1 VGSAGPAR
9 TRGATVRLIFILGA
23 LSAFA
28 PLTIDMYLPA
38 LPALAIDLV
47 GSASEIQL
55 TLTGCFVGLA
65 LGQIVAGPLS
75 DAYGR
80 RRPLLV
86 GLAAFAVASLLCA
99 ASPNVA
105 TLVALRV
112 VQGAAGAAGI
122 VISRAVVRD
131 LFEGIEL
138 ARFYALTLLVN
149 GAAPILAPI
158 VGGLVLLVTSW
169 RGTFLVLAVIG
180 VGLFLAAAFGLAE
193 SLPPAARRRGGIR
206 ATARTF
212 REIAADRIFIGYALA
227 GGLALAAMFGYIAGS
242 PFVVETIYGASPQV
256 FSLIFGTNALGIV
269 LAGQASA
276 LLVGRHGPR
285 RLVVA
290 GLATSATGALILLGA
305 VVAGV
310 GLIGILPGFFLV
322 TASIGLILP
331 NTTAL
336 ALADHGHRAGSA
348 LALLG
353 ALQYV
358 VGAVVAPLVGIAG
371 MGTAL
376 PMAIVIAVLSL
387 GAGVSYV
394 ALARP
399 GAVPRTGG
407 RVGEPDP
414 RSDPP

>member
-1 VGSAGPAR
+1 MAPAGGPER
-9 TRGATVRLIFILGA
+9 TRGATVRLIVVLGA

-28 PLTIDMYLPA
+28 PLAIDMYLPA
-38 LPALAIDLV
+38 LPALTTDLH

-55 TLTGCFVGLA
+55 TLTACFVGLA

-99 ASPNVA
+99 AAPSVA
-105 TLVALRV
+105 ALIVLRV

-131 LFEGIEL
+131 LFSGIEL
-138 ARFYALTLLVN
+138 ARFYALTMIVN

-169 RGTFLVLAVIG
+169 HGTFVVLAAIG
-180 VGLFLAAAFGLAE
+180 VVLFLTAALGLPE
-193 SLPPAARRRGGIR
+193 SLPPAARRRGGVG
-206 ATARTF
+206 ATVRTF
-212 REIAADRIFIGYALA
+212 REVAGDRMFVGYALA
-227 GGLALAAMFGYIAGS
+227 GGLALAAMFAYIAGS
-242 PFVVETIYGASPQV
+242 PFVVETLYGASPQV
-256 FSLIFGTNALGIV
+256 FSLIFATNALGIV
-269 LAGQASA
+269 LAGQISA
-276 LLVGRHGPR
+276 ISVTRLGPQ
-285 RLVVA
+285 RLVVV
-290 GLATSATGALILLGA
+290 GLATSLTGALVLLGA

-322 TASIGLILP
+322 TSSIGLILP
-331 NTTAL
+331 NATAL

-358 VGAVVAPLVGIAG
+358 VGALVAPIVGIAG
-371 MGTAL
+371 TGTAL
-376 PMAIVIAVLSL
+376 PMAIVVAILSL
-387 GAGVSYV
+387 GAV
-394 ALARP
+394 AAYLGLARSP
-399 GAVPRTGG
+399 ARGPAAA
-407 RVGEPDP
+407 
-414 RSDPP
+414 

>member
-1 VGSAGPAR
+1 MAPRSGPPGGPTR
-9 TRGATVRLIFILGA
+9 SRGAIARLILILGA

-28 PLTIDMYLPA
+28 PLSIDMYLPA
-38 LPALAIDLV
+38 LPALATDLH

-55 TLTGCFVGLA
+55 TLTACFVGLA

-105 TLVALRV
+105 TLIGLRV

-158 VGGLVLLVTSW
+158 VGGLILLVTSW
-169 RGTFLVLAVIG
+169 HGTFLVLALIG
-180 VGLFLAAAFGLAE
+180 VGLFLAAAFGLE
-193 SLPPAARRRGGIR
+193 ETLPPPARRRGGI
-206 ATARTF
+206 AGTVRTF
-212 REIAADRIFIGYALA
+212 RDVANDRMFVGYALA
-227 GGLALAAMFGYIAGS
+227 GGLALAAMFAYIAGS
-242 PFVVETIYGASPQV
+242 PFVVETIHGQSPQV

-269 LAGQASA
+269 VAGQVSA
-276 LLVGRHGPR
+276 LLVERTGPR
-285 RLVVA
+285 RLVAA
-290 GLATSATGALILLGA
+290 GLTASASGALLLLGA

-358 VGAVVAPLVGIAG
+358 VGAIVAPLVGIAG
-371 MGTAL
+371 TGTAL
-376 PMAIVIAVLSL
+376 PMAIVIVTLSL
-387 GAGVSYV
+387 GASVAYV

-399 GAVPRTGG
+399 PAGAPAGA
-407 RVGEPDP
+407 
-414 RSDPP
+414 

>member
-1 VGSAGPAR
+1 M
-9 TRGATVRLIFILGA
+9 RLILILGS

-28 PLTIDMYLPA
+28 PLAIDMYLPA
-38 LPALAIDLV
+38 LPALTSDLH

-55 TLTGCFVGLA
+55 TLTACFAGLA

-80 RRPLLV
+80 RRPMLV
-86 GLAAFAVASLLCA
+86 GLAAFALASLLCA

-105 TLVALRV
+105 TLIILRF

-149 GAAPILAPI
+149 GAAPIVAPI
-158 VGGLVLLVTSW
+158 VGGLILLFTTWHGTFVLLAAIGIVV
-169 RGTFLVLAVIG
+169 FLAV
-180 VGLFLAAAFGLAE
+180 AFGLE
-193 SLPPAARRRGGIR
+193 ETLPPAARRRGGVA
-206 ATARTF
+206 ATLRTF
-212 REIAADRIFIGYALA
+212 RDVVADRTFVGYALA
-227 GGLALAAMFGYIAGS
+227 SGLAIAAMFAYIAGS
-242 PFVVETIYGASPQV
+242 PFVVETIYGQSPQV

-269 LAGQASA
+269 FAGQLSA
-276 LLVGRHGPR
+276 TLVERVGPR

-290 GLATSATGALILLGA
+290 GLATSALGALILLGS
-305 VVAGV
+305 VVAAI
-310 GLIGILPGFFLV
+310 GLVGILPGFFLV

-331 NTTAL
+331 NATAL
-336 ALADHGHRAGSA
+336 ALAAHGQRAGSA
-348 LALLG
+348 SALLG
-353 ALQYV
+353 ALQYA

-371 MGTAL
+371 TGTAL
-376 PMAIVIAVLSL
+376 PMAILIAILSL
-387 GAGVSYV
+387 GASTAYL

-399 GAVPRTGG
+399 GRGLPAP
-407 RVGEPDP
+407 
-414 RSDPP
+414 S

>member
-1 VGSAGPAR
+1 VAPASGLPSGPTR
-9 TRGATVRLIFILGA
+9 SRGATARLILILGA

-28 PLTIDMYLPA
+28 PLSIDMYLPA
-38 LPALAIDLV
+38 LPALAADLR

-55 TLTGCFVGLA
+55 TLTACFVGLA

-105 TLVALRV
+105 TLIALRV

-158 VGGLVLLVTSW
+158 VGGLILLVTSW

-180 VGLFLAAAFGLAE
+180 VGLFLAAAFGLEE
-193 SLPPAARRRGGIR
+193 SLPPPARRRGGI
-206 ATARTF
+206 AGTVRTF
-212 REIAADRIFIGYALA
+212 RDVAHDRMFVGYALA
-227 GGLALAAMFGYIAGS
+227 GGLALAAMFAYIAGS
-242 PFVVETIYGASPQV
+242 PFVVETIYGQSPQV
-256 FSLIFGTNALGIV
+256 FSLVFGTNALGIV
-269 LAGQASA
+269 VAGQLSA
-276 LLVGRHGPR
+276 LLVERTGPR
-285 RLVVA
+285 KLVAA
-290 GLATSATGALILLGA
+290 GLAASASGALLLLGA

-310 GLIGILPGFFLV
+310 GLVGILPGFFLV

-358 VGAVVAPLVGIAG
+358 VGAIVAPLVGIAG
-371 MGTAL
+371 TGSAL
-376 PMAIVIAVLSL
+376 PMAIVIVTLSL
-387 GAGVSYV
+387 GAAVAYV
-394 ALARP
+394 ALTRP
-399 GAVPRTGG
+399 AAGAPAGA
-407 RVGEPDP
+407 
-414 RSDPP
+414 